1 MHFSEQT
8 IICTFP
14 TNYTAPKRTLNRSY
28 IQYVQLFA
36 VALFA
41 AKESAKN
48 IMNDKKVQLIQRHSP
63 CRTVFGNKQ
72 LQLPK

>member
-1 MHFSEQT
+1 
-8 IICTFP
+8 
-14 TNYTAPKRTLNRSY
+14 
-28 IQYVQLFA
+28 LFA